1 MSKILGLF
9 LYDLLLLY
17 IKNVVLEIG
26 WIFKLVVRIL
36 IYVLLILSGFIILN
50 IGINFKIR
58 FFDNM

>member
-9 LYDLLLLY
+9 LYDFLLLY